1 MRHLKCNTK
10 NYNILI
16 IEIHKVYCDRISSK
30 RTPMSQLEWPVLGAF
45 IVSFLLQFLMIHFS
59 RKYNFFID
67 SHTEKKPQRFH
78 HFATSRAGGVGI
90 LIGMAFLLL
99 TPLGWKL
106 LLSILLAFLSG
117 IFEDFHRSLDAK
129 TRLFLQFIA
138 AGVAVV
144 LTGSVVTYLGL
155 GLHLPYWAGVI
166 FSIFGIV
173 GLMNAVNIID
183 GFNGLASGTVLL
195 VLLSFG
201 MVAQQVGND
210 EILHMSML
218 VASAV
223 LAFFLVN
230 FPKGKIFLGD
240 GGAYLLGFISAL
252 IGIFLACNYTEVSPW
267 YILAVLIYPVWEV
280 LFSIVRKRKAGRSPM
295 EPDAYHLHMLIFKH
309 ITHNNPLTAA
319 FILVSVAPFILVP
332 TLYANNSG
340 ANFLTVL
347 LFVICYTL
355 LYRCL
360 YRKEFTL

>member
-1 MRHLKCNTK
+1 M
-10 NYNILI
+10 
-16 IEIHKVYCDRISSK
+16 D
-30 RTPMSQLEWPVLGAF
+30 QLGWSILGAF
-45 IVSFLLQFLMIHFS
+45 FISFVLQFLMIHFS
-59 RKYNFFID
+59 HKHSFFID
-67 SHTEKKPQRFH
+67 CHKEEKPQNFH
-78 HFATSRAGGVGI
+78 DCATSRAGGIGI
-90 LIGMAFLLL
+90 LAGMAFLLL

-129 TRLFLQFIA
+129 TRLLLQFIA
-138 AGVAVV
+138 AGGAVV

-155 GLHLPYWAGVI
+155 GLHLPYWTGVL
-166 FSIFGIV
+166 FSIFSIV

-195 VLLSFG
+195 IFLSFG
-201 MVAQQVGND
+201 MVALQVGNH
-210 EILHMSML
+210 EILHMSMI

-223 LAFFLVN
+223 LAFFLLN

-240 GGAYLLGFISAL
+240 GGAYLLGFIAAL
-252 IGIFLACNYTEVSPW
+252 TGIFLASNYTEVSPW

-319 FILVSVAPFILVP
+319 FILVSVAPFMLVP

-340 ANFLTVL
+340 ANFLTAL

-355 LYRCL
+355 LYRYL
-360 YRKEFTL
+360 YKKESAL

>member
-1 MRHLKCNTK
+1 
-10 NYNILI
+10 
-16 IEIHKVYCDRISSK
+16 
-30 RTPMSQLEWPVLGAF
+30 MSQLEWSILGAF
-45 IVSFLLQFLMIHFS
+45 VISFVLQFLMIHFS
-59 RKYNFFID
+59 HKHSFFMD
-67 SHTEKKPQRFH
+67 CHMEEKPQSFH
-78 HFATSRAGGVGI
+78 DLATSRAGGIGI
-90 LIGMAFLLL
+90 LVGMIFLLL

-106 LLSILLAFLSG
+106 LFSILLAFLSG
-117 IFEDFHRSLDAK
+117 IFEDFHRSLNAK
-129 TRLFLQFIA
+129 TRLLLQFIA
-138 AGVAVV
+138 AAGAVI

-155 GLHLPYWAGVI
+155 GLYLPYWVGVI
-166 FSIFGIV
+166 FSIFSIV

-183 GFNGLASGTVLL
+183 GFNGLASGIVLL
-195 VLLSFG
+195 ILLSFSI
-201 MVAQQVGND
+201 VAIQVENH
-210 EILHMSML
+210 EILQMSMI

-252 IGIFLACNYTEVSPW
+252 TGIFLASNYNEVSPW

-309 ITHNNPLTAA
+309 MTHNNPLTAVV
-319 FILVSVAPFILVP
+319 ILVGVAPFILIP

-340 ANFLTVL
+340 ANLLTVL

-355 LYRCL
+355 LYRYL
-360 YRKEFTL
+360 YKKESTV